1 MDARGEGAALPP
13 DRGLVRAGKT
23 RFPSNHDAK
32 SVELMKDV
40 QRVAIVDPS
49 DVTREELRKV
59 LLGMESIWLEAECAR
74 YEFFFDVI
82 SQSSPDVVIVSL
94 DSDQAKALTLISQ
107 LTQVSP
113 DLPVLAV
120 SAKGDGAAILQAL
133 RSGAKEFLT
142 VPLVLEE
149 LLKALARLRPRGD
162 NRNGSSGEAASKAE
176 SQIIA
181 VLGSR
186 GGVGCTSVAVNLG
199 ATLAQ
204 RPGQSVALVDLDLAL
219 GDADV
224 ALDLM
229 ADYTLAD
236 VALNVERLDMQFL
249 RQALSKH
256 KCGLS
261 LLPHPV
267 QMEDI
272 ALIREDSLQ
281 RVIGLLRASFTHLV
295 LDLSKSFAPTDVTS
309 LHMAD
314 VILLVAQLELSS
326 LRNVV
331 RLVQTLGNDPTLGE
345 KVRVVLNRVG
355 GESEISL
362 KKAEETIGQP
372 VYWQL
377 PNDVKLMTESRN
389 QGVPLVLHAP
399 KSKLQQSYA
408 GLAQALSGKEAPAPV
423 KEKPNRWALFA
434 RR

>member
-1 MDARGEGAALPP
+1 
-13 DRGLVRAGKT
+13 
-23 RFPSNHDAK
+23 
-32 SVELMKDV
+32 MKDV
-40 QRVAIVDPS
+40 QRIAIVDPS
-49 DVTREELRKV
+49 DVTREELRQV
-59 LLGMESIWLEAECAR
+59 LLGMDSLWLEAECAR

-94 DSDQAKALTLISQ
+94 DSDQNKALQLIAQ

-113 DLPVLAV
+113 DLPILAV
-120 SAKGDGAAILQAL
+120 SAKGDGQAILQAL

-142 VPLVLEE
+142 APVVIED
-149 LLKALARLRPRGD
+149 LLKALQRLRPRGD
-162 NRNGSSGEAASKAE
+162 SRQGYETNGKSTAGSPV
-176 SQIIA
+176 QQVIA

-186 GGVGCTSVAVNLG
+186 GGVGCTSIAVNLG

-204 RPGQSVALVDLDLAL
+204 RADQSVALVDLDLAL

-249 RQALSKH
+249 RRSLSKH
-256 KCGLS
+256 SCGLS

-272 ALIREDSLQ
+272 SLIREESLQ

-295 LDLSKSFAPTDVTS
+295 LDLSKSFSATDVAA
-309 LHMAD
+309 LHTAD
-314 VILLVAQLELSS
+314 VILLVGQLELSS

-331 RLVQTLGNDPTLGE
+331 RIVQTLGNDEALGE
-345 KVRVVLNRVG
+345 KVRIVLNRVG
-355 GESEISL
+355 GDCDITL
-362 KKAEETIGQP
+362 KKAEETVGKPIF
-372 VYWQL
+372 WQL
-377 PNDVKLMTESRN
+377 PNDTKLMMESRN
-389 QGVPLVLHAP
+389 QGVPLLLHAP
-399 KSKLQQSYA
+399 KSKLQQSFA
-408 GLAQALSGKEAPAPV
+408 GLAGAICGTEIDAPV
-423 KEKPNRWALFA
+423 KEKAGRWALFA

>member
-1 MDARGEGAALPP
+1 
-13 DRGLVRAGKT
+13 
-23 RFPSNHDAK
+23 
-32 SVELMKDV
+32 MKDV
-40 QRVAIVDPS
+40 QRIAIVDPS

-59 LLGMESIWLEAECAR
+59 LLGMDSLWLEAECAR

-94 DSDQAKALTLISQ
+94 DSDQTKALQLIAQ

-120 SAKGDGAAILQAL
+120 SAKGDGQAILQAL

-142 VPLVLEE
+142 APVVIED
-149 LLKALARLRPRGD
+149 LLKALQRLRPRTDSRQGYET
-162 NRNGSSGEAASKAE
+162 NGKSTAGSPV
-176 SQIIA
+176 QQVIA

-186 GGVGCTSVAVNLG
+186 GGVGCTSIAVNLG

-204 RPGQSVALVDLDLAL
+204 QADQSVALVDLDLAL

-249 RQALSKH
+249 RRSLSKH
-256 KCGLS
+256 SCGLS

-272 ALIREDSLQ
+272 SLIREESLQ

-295 LDLSKSFAPTDVTS
+295 LDLSKSFSATDIAA
-309 LHMAD
+309 LHTAD

-331 RLVQTLGNDPTLGE
+331 RIVQTLGNDAALGE
-345 KVRVVLNRVG
+345 KVKVVLNRVG
-355 GESEISL
+355 GDCDISL
-362 KKAEETIGQP
+362 KKAEETIGKP
-372 VYWQL
+372 VFWQL
-377 PNDVKLMTESRN
+377 PNDTKLMMESRN
-389 QGVPLVLHAP
+389 HGVPLVLHAP
-399 KSKLQQSYA
+399 KSKLQQSFA
-408 GLAQALSGKEAPAPV
+408 GLAGVICGSEIEAPV
-423 KEKPNRWALFA
+423 KEKAGRWALFA

>member
-1 MDARGEGAALPP
+1 
-13 DRGLVRAGKT
+13 
-23 RFPSNHDAK
+23 
-32 SVELMKDV
+32 MKDV

-94 DSDQAKALTLISQ
+94 DSDQNKALNLIAQ
-107 LTQVSP
+107 LAQVNP

-120 SAKGDGAAILQAL
+120 SAKGDGQVILQAL
-133 RSGAKEFLT
+133 RNGAKEFLT

-162 NRNGSSGEAASKAE
+162 NRNGSNGESALKVE

-186 GGVGCTSVAVNLG
+186 GGVGCTSLAVNLG

-204 RPGQSVALVDLDLAL
+204 SSAHSVALVDLDLAL

-295 LDLSKSFAPTDVTS
+295 LDLSKSFAATDLTA
-309 LHMAD
+309 LRMAD

-331 RLVQTLGNDPTLGE
+331 RLVQTLGNDPSLGE
-345 KVRVVLNRVG
+345 KVQIVLNRV
-355 GESEISL
+355 ESESDISL
-362 KKAEETIGQP
+362 NKAEETIGKP

-377 PNDVKLMTESRN
+377 PNDAKLMMESRN

-399 KSKLQQSYA
+399 KSKLQQSYT
-408 GLAQALSGKEAPAPV
+408 GLAQALTGKEIAPPV
-423 KEKPNRWALFA
+423 KEKSNRWTLFS

>member
-1 MDARGEGAALPP
+1 
-13 DRGLVRAGKT
+13 
-23 RFPSNHDAK
+23 
-32 SVELMKDV
+32 MKDV
-40 QRVAIVDPS
+40 QRIAIVDPS
-49 DVTREELRKV
+49 DVTREELRQV
-59 LLGMESIWLEAECAR
+59 LLGMESLWLEAECAR

-94 DSDQAKALTLISQ
+94 DSDQNKALQLIGQ
-107 LTQVSP
+107 LTQASP
-113 DLPVLAV
+113 DLPILVV
-120 SAKGDGAAILQAL
+120 SAKGDGNAILQAL

-142 VPLVLEE
+142 APVVIED
-149 LLKALARLRPRGD
+149 LLKALQRLRPRADSRPGYES
-162 NRNGSSGEAASKAE
+162 NGKGGGAAPE
-176 SQIIA
+176 QQVIA

-186 GGVGCTSVAVNLG
+186 GGVGCTSIAVNLG

-204 RPGQSVALVDLDLAL
+204 QPDHSVALVDLDLAL

-249 RQALSKH
+249 RRSLSKH
-256 KCGLS
+256 SCGLS

-272 ALIREDSLQ
+272 RLIREESLQ

-295 LDLSKSFAPTDVTS
+295 LDLSKSFSATDVAA
-309 LHMAD
+309 LHTAD

-331 RLVQTLGNDPTLGE
+331 RIVQTLGNDEALGK
-345 KVRVVLNRVG
+345 KVRIVLNRVG
-355 GESEISL
+355 GDCDISL
-362 KKAEETIGQP
+362 KKAEETIGKP
-372 VYWQL
+372 VFWQA
-377 PNDVKLMTESRN
+377 PNDTKLMMESRN
-389 QGVPLVLHAP
+389 QGVPLVQHAP
-399 KSKLQQSYA
+399 RSKLQQSFA
-408 GLAQALSGKEAPAPV
+408 GLAHALCGTEIEAPV
-423 KEKPNRWALFA
+423 KEKASRWALFA